1 MSLDK
6 SINNKIKISICA
18 VVLLAATSV
27 QSDAAVFAQEC
38 VEIAVSGTLMRG
50 LELEPNLVNL
60 EAPAVGGGGQPP
72 VGGGGGQPPVGGGGG
87 GQPPVGGAELPVLGA
102 LPPVGG
108 GQPPVGGA
116 PPQGGVERQQ
126 QLAGPQGSTFIRED
140 RTMPEYRLYSINDVH
155 PAMVRVP
162 ANATNGVSVV
172 VEIWCVPADGLATLL
187 GQEPPGLSI
196 GKARLMDNSTVLGVT
211 AEPALLVG
219 MKDISN
225 FDGNWR
231 EYIAQTGLQLI
242 DNATQA
248 ANLTSNQ
255 VGNATQSANLTSD
268 QIAAIQ
274 QLRSEGELLAQ
285 NGQLRGAIDS
295 LNTAI
300 KMLGLKDRLYLNI
313 PLGYTAP

>member
-1 MSLDK
+1 
-6 SINNKIKISICA
+6 
-18 VVLLAATSV
+18 
-27 QSDAAVFAQEC
+27 
-38 VEIAVSGTLMRG
+38 
-50 LELEPNLVNL
+50 
-60 EAPAVGGGGQPP
+60 
-72 VGGGGGQPPVGGGGG
+72 
-87 GQPPVGGAELPVLGA
+87 
-102 LPPVGG
+102 
-108 GQPPVGGA
+108 
-116 PPQGGVERQQ
+116 
-126 QLAGPQGSTFIRED
+126 
-140 RTMPEYRLYSINDVH
+140 MPEYRLYSINDVH

-196 GKARLMDNSTVLGVT
+196 GKARLMDNGTVLGVT

-225 FDGNWR
+225 FDGNWI

-242 DNATQA
+242 D
-248 ANLTSNQ
+248 
-255 VGNATQSANLTSD
+255 NATQSANLTSD

>member
-1 MSLDK
+1 MNLDK

-38 VEIAVSGTLMRG
+38 VEIAVTGTLMRG
-50 LELEPNLVNL
+50 LEVEPNLVNL
-60 EAPAVGGGGQPP
+60 EAPPVGGGQPP
-72 VGGGGGQPPVGGGGG
+72 VGGGGGQPPQGGG
-87 GQPPVGGAELPVLGA
+87 GQPPQGGGQAPVGGAELPVLGTS
-102 LPPVGG
+102 PSQGG
-108 GQPPVGGA
+108 GQPPVGEGQ
-116 PPQGGVERQQ
+116 PPVRGGQQQLQ
-126 QLAGPQGSTFIRED
+126 QLAGPEESTFIRED

-155 PAMVRVP
+155 PAMVRIP

-196 GKARLMDNSTVLGVT
+196 GEARLMDNSTVLGVI

-231 EYIAQTGLQLI
+231 EYIAQIGLQLI
-242 DNATQA
+242 D
-248 ANLTSNQ
+248 
-255 VGNATQSANLTSD
+255 NATQSANLTSD

-285 NGQLRGAIDS
+285 NGQLGAAIDS

>member
-1 MSLDK
+1 
-6 SINNKIKISICA
+6 
-18 VVLLAATSV
+18 
-27 QSDAAVFAQEC
+27 
-38 VEIAVSGTLMRG
+38 
-50 LELEPNLVNL
+50 
-60 EAPAVGGGGQPP
+60 
-72 VGGGGGQPPVGGGGG
+72 
-87 GQPPVGGAELPVLGA
+87 
-102 LPPVGG
+102 
-108 GQPPVGGA
+108 
-116 PPQGGVERQQ
+116 
-126 QLAGPQGSTFIRED
+126 
-140 RTMPEYRLYSINDVH
+140 MPEYRLYSINDVH

-196 GKARLMDNSTVLGVT
+196 GKARLMDNGTVLGVT

>member
-1 MSLDK
+1 
-6 SINNKIKISICA
+6 
-18 VVLLAATSV
+18 
-27 QSDAAVFAQEC
+27 
-38 VEIAVSGTLMRG
+38 
-50 LELEPNLVNL
+50 
-60 EAPAVGGGGQPP
+60 
-72 VGGGGGQPPVGGGGG
+72 
-87 GQPPVGGAELPVLGA
+87 
-102 LPPVGG
+102 
-108 GQPPVGGA
+108 
-116 PPQGGVERQQ
+116 
-126 QLAGPQGSTFIRED
+126 
-140 RTMPEYRLYSINDVH
+140 MPEYRLYSINDTH
-155 PAMVRVP
+155 PSMVRVP

-172 VEIWCVPADGLATLL
+172 VEIWCVPPDGLATLR

-196 GKARLMDNSTVLGVT
+196 DKARLLDNSTVLGVT

-255 VGNATQSANLTSD
+255 VGNATQSANLTSN
-268 QIAAIQ
+268 QIAAVQ
-274 QLRSEGELLAQ
+274 QLRSEDELLAQ

-313 PLGYTAP
+313 LLEQTAP

>member
-87 GQPPVGGAELPVLGA
+87 QPPVGGGGGQPPVGGAELPVLGA
-102 LPPVGG
+102 L
-108 GQPPVGGA
+108 PPVGGA

-126 QLAGPQGSTFIRED
+126 QLAGPQGFTFIRED

-172 VEIWCVPADGLATLL
+172 VEIGA
-187 GQEPPGLSI
+187 
-196 GKARLMDNSTVLGVT
+196 
-211 AEPALLVG
+211 
-219 MKDISN
+219 
-225 FDGNWR
+225 F
-231 EYIAQTGLQLI
+231 QLT
-242 DNATQA
+242 D
-248 ANLTSNQ
+248 
-255 VGNATQSANLTSD
+255 
-268 QIAAIQ
+268 
-274 QLRSEGELLAQ
+274 
-285 NGQLRGAIDS
+285 
-295 LNTAI
+295 
-300 KMLGLKDRLYLNI
+300 
-313 PLGYTAP
+313 

>member
-1 MSLDK
+1 MELTP
-6 SINNKIKISICA
+6 A
-18 VVLLAATSV
+18 PP
-27 QSDAAVFAQEC
+27 
-38 VEIAVSGTLMRG
+38 VSGAT
-50 LELEPNLVNL
+50 
-60 EAPAVGGGGQPP
+60 PAPP
-72 VGGGGGQPPVGGGGG
+72 VSGATPAPPVSGG
-87 GQPPVGGAELPVLGA
+87 
-102 LPPVGG
+102 
-108 GQPPVGGA
+108 
-116 PPQGGVERQQ
+116 QQ
-126 QLAGPQGSTFIRED
+126 QLQQLEGLKGFTLIRED
-140 RTMPEYRLYSINDVH
+140 RTMPEYRLYSINDTH
-155 PAMVRVP
+155 PSMVRVP

-196 GKARLMDNSTVLGVT
+196 GKARLLDNSTVLGVT

-300 KMLGLKDRLYLNI
+300 KMLGLKDRLFLDI

>member
-1 MSLDK
+1 MRLDH
-6 SINNKIKISICA
+6 NENQNRALFLKIAWDLCYVTLFYFHVNFPA
-18 VVLLAATSV
+18 PP
-27 QSDAAVFAQEC
+27 
-38 VEIAVSGTLMRG
+38 VSGGT
-50 LELEPNLVNL
+50 P
-60 EAPAVGGGGQPP
+60 PPPPP
-72 VGGGGGQPPVGGGGG
+72 VSGGLQ
-87 GQPPVGGAELPVLGA
+87 QL
-102 LPPVGG
+102 
-108 GQPPVGGA
+108 
-116 PPQGGVERQQ
+116 Q
-126 QLAGPQGSTFIRED
+126 QLAGPQGPTFIRED

-172 VEIWCVPADGLATLL
+172 VEIWCVPTADGLATLM

-196 GKARLMDNSTVLGVT
+196 AKARLMDNSTVLGVT

-242 DNATQA
+242 DNAIQA

-255 VGNATQSANLTSD
+255 VGNATQTANLTSD

-313 PLGYTAP
+313 PLGQTTP

>member
-1 MSLDK
+1 
-6 SINNKIKISICA
+6 
-18 VVLLAATSV
+18 
-27 QSDAAVFAQEC
+27 
-38 VEIAVSGTLMRG
+38 
-50 LELEPNLVNL
+50 
-60 EAPAVGGGGQPP
+60 
-72 VGGGGGQPPVGGGGG
+72 
-87 GQPPVGGAELPVLGA
+87 
-102 LPPVGG
+102 
-108 GQPPVGGA
+108 
-116 PPQGGVERQQ
+116 
-126 QLAGPQGSTFIRED
+126 
-140 RTMPEYRLYSINDVH
+140 MPEYRLYSINDVL

-162 ANATNGVSVV
+162 ANTTDGVSVV

-187 GQEPPGLSI
+187 GQEPQGLSI
-196 GKARLMDNSTVLGVT
+196 GKARLMDNSTVLGVI

-242 DNATQA
+242 DNATQ
-248 ANLTSNQ
+248 
-255 VGNATQSANLTSD
+255 SANLTSD
-268 QIAAIQ
+268 QIAAVQ

-313 PLGYTAP
+313 PLEQTTP